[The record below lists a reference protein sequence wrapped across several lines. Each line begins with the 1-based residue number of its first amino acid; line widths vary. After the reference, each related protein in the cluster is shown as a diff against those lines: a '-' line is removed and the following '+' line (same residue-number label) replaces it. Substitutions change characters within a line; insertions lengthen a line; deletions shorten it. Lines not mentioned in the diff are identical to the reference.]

1 MVPRFDQDQSVGRD
15 PASSCLGKAK
25 RWAMSKGEIIVL
37 AGIIGAFVLF
47 ALGVAWVDFTTRHG

>member
-37 AGIIGAFVLF
+37 AGIIGAF